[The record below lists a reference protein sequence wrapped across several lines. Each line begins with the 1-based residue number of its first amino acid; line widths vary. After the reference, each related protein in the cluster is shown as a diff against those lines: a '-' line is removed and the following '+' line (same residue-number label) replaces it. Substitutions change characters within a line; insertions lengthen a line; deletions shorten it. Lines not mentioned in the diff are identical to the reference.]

1 MPVHSSSSLED
12 LADQNLARA
21 VRLHSRWQPA
31 AKLLELNGVLL
42 HQGTLPLPLPHQ
54 NCVIRL
60 DATVRPELLLQQA
73 DAFYGGSATPYA
85 VITMSGQDV
94 DLDACL
100 DAQGFTAHA
109 DLPAMLADAPLAMPA
124 TPPGWRIDLLTQA
137 ADLPA
142 FVNVCAKAY
151 ATLGLPE
158 FMTPS
163 FFVKADEL
171 LAPDVSIALARN
183 AQGEVA
189 ATAMALHTGEVA
201 GIYWVGTLPEARG
214 AGLAAA
220 CTAAV
225 SNLALERG
233 ARGVTLQ
240 ATHMGEPTY
249 RRLGFRE
256 YGRMTRWSR

>member
-1 MPVHSSSSLED
+1 MPVHALAD
-12 LADQNLARA
+12 LADQNLAHA

-60 DATVRPELLLQQA
+60 DASVRPELLLQQA
-73 DAFYGGSATPYA
+73 HAFFGGQANPYA
-85 VITMSGQDV
+85 VITMSRQDL

-109 DLPAMLADAPLAMPA
+109 DLPAMLTDAPLAMPPTA
-124 TPPGWRIDLLTQA
+124 PGWRIDLLTQA
-137 ADLPA
+137 AELPA
-142 FVNVCAKAY
+142 FVKVCAKAY

-163 FFVKADEL
+163 FFVDTEGL
-171 LAPDVSIALARN
+171 LAPDVSIALARD
-183 AQGEVA
+183 AQGQVA
-189 ATAMALHTGEVA
+189 ATAMVLHTGEVA
-201 GIYWVGTLPEARG
+201 GLYWVGTLPEARG
-214 AGLAAA
+214 TGLAAA
-220 CTAAV
+220 CTVAV
-225 SNLALERG
+225 TNLALERG
-233 ARGVTLQ
+233 AKGVTLQ
-240 ATHMGEPTY
+240 ATHLGEPTY

-256 YGRMTRWSR
+256 YGRMTRWSL

>member
-1 MPVHSSSSLED
+1 MPAYSSSSLED
-12 LADQNLARA
+12 LADQNLAHA
-21 VRLHSRWQPA
+21 VRLHSHWQPA

-60 DATVRPELLLQQA
+60 DPGVKPELLLQQA
-73 DAFYGGSATPYA
+73 DAFYGGSANPYA
-85 VITMSGQDV
+85 VITMSRQDL
-94 DLDACL
+94 DLDAYL
-100 DAQGFTAHA
+100 GAQGFTAQA
-109 DLPAMLADAPLAMPA
+109 DLPAMLADTPLPMPPTA
-124 TPPGWRIDLLTQA
+124 PGWRIELLTQA
-137 ADLPA
+137 GDLPA
-142 FVNVCAKAY
+142 FVDVCAKAY

-158 FMTPS
+158 FLTPG
-163 FFVKADEL
+163 FFVETSPL
-171 LAPDVSIALARN
+171 LGPDVSIALARD
-183 AQGEVA
+183 ACGKVA

-201 GIYWVGTLPEARG
+201 GVYWVGTLPEARG

-225 SNLALERG
+225 TNLALEQS

-240 ATHMGEPTY
+240 ATHLGEPTY

>member
-1 MPVHSSSSLED
+1 MPVHALAD
-12 LADQNLARA
+12 LADQNLAHA
-21 VRLHSRWQPA
+21 VRLHHRWQPA
-31 AKLLELNGVLL
+31 SRLLELNGVLL

-60 DATVRPELLLQQA
+60 DASVKPELLLQQA
-73 DAFYGGSATPYA
+73 HAFFGGQANPYA
-85 VITMSGQDV
+85 VITMSRPDL

-100 DAQGFTAHA
+100 DAHGFTAHA
-109 DLPAMLADAPLAMPA
+109 DLPAMLADAPLAMPPTA
-124 TPPGWRIDLLTQA
+124 PGWRIDLLTQA

-163 FFVKADEL
+163 FFVDTEGL
-171 LAPDVSIALARN
+171 LAPDVSIALARD
-183 AQGEVA
+183 AQGQVA
-189 ATAMALHTGEVA
+189 ATAMVLHTGEVA
-201 GIYWVGTLPEARG
+201 GLYWVGTLPEARG
-214 AGLAAA
+214 AALAAA

-225 SNLALERG
+225 TNLALERG
-233 ARGVTLQ
+233 AKGVTLQ
-240 ATHMGEPTY
+240 ATHLGEPTY

-256 YGRMTRWSR
+256 YGRMTRWSL